1 MEKVEKIE
9 IRQDG
14 DEEVTVEETTRCKG
28 VKIYLKEYCQN
39 SSIQGLNYVVADGIS
54 IFERLWWILVLASC
68 IGGCIYMI
76 SEIYNKWAESP
87 VLVSLATRDTPITE
101 IPFPAIT
108 VCPEAKLKGSCFNY
122 TRTLEAVKAGK
133 NISNVEQ
140 TQFDYMSLLCKAEN
154 HKITPAKPD
163 TFDKKFYEF
172 LYECRSV
179 DLTMSYCKWMNTPIP
194 CTSLFKPLMTDEGIC
209 YSFNSFDIK
218 DIHTDRVPRNYF
230 DEDDKIVTWDPDD
243 GYPKGSNTSTK
254 EYPRRALLPGAL
266 NSLTAVFFTKADDI
280 LYNCRDF
287 VYQGLKVSLH
297 MPSRIPR
304 PSQVYFNVGLDRI
317 TSGVVLPTLM
327 STAKNVESTPPE
339 VRNCYFSKERKLAY
353 YKVYSQNNCNM
364 ECSANYTRAVCG
376 CVAYYMPRESNT
388 PICGPKKMKCLE
400 RSLSA
405 LTKPTTDIEIKA
417 AAEKAKCFCIPICV
431 DLSYNVEISSG
442 PFEKPDQLNTG
453 KTMDQLKGYHAS
465 AVSVYFKNPFFL
477 PNQRNELYG
486 PTDFISN
493 FGGILGLFTGFSL
506 FSIAEL
512 IYFSSIRLV
521 ENRRKYGRWGGPKKD

>member
-453 KTMDQLKGYHAS
+453 KTMDQLKGYHIHIFRIF
-465 AVSVYFKNPFFL
+465 FKNPYFW
-477 PNQRNELYG
+477 PYVRQRFYG
-486 PTDFISN
+486 PLKFFSQSASLMSLFI
-493 FGGILGLFTGFSL
+493 GFSL
-506 FSIAEL
+506 VSVGEITYFL
-512 IYFSSIRLV
+512 IIKILKNFKS
-521 ENRRKYGRWGGPKKD
+521 